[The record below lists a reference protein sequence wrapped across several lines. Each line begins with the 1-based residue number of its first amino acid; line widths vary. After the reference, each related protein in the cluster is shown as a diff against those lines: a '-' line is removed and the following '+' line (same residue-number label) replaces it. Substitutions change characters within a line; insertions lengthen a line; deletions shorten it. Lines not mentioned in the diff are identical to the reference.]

1 MPGNPIHEAEW
12 VTFEVERVYWVGGF
26 GDREFIGDIPV
37 ELYRN
42 VTLKE
47 EQAVVVNGAR
57 SFSTQQAFDRLK
69 SMLRIG

>member
-1 MPGNPIHEAEW
+1 MPGNPIHESEW
-12 VTFEVERVYWVGGF
+12 VAFEVERVYWVGGF

-47 EQAVVVNGAR
+47 ERVVVNGAIR
-57 SFSTQQAFDRLK
+57 FNIQQVWGRLRG
-69 SMLRIG
+69 MLRIE

>member
-37 ELYRN
+37 GLYRN

-47 EQAVVVNGAR
+47 EQAVVVNSAIR
-57 SFSTQQAFDRLK
+57 FNVQQVWGRLRG
-69 SMLRIG
+69 MLRIE